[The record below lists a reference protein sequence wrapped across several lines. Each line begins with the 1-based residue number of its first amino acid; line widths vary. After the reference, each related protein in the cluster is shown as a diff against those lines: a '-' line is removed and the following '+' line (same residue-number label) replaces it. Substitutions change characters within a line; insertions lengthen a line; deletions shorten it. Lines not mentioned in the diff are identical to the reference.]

1 MNICIVTKFDCSYE
15 EFTAMLAEVGDDVRR
30 CTSAWEVTKMNDNTA
45 VGLLNVTDMEGLQN
59 VMSSPKVQEWNAAN
73 NAVADVYA
81 LEKISSS
88 TQRSEIPS
96 NWIPTPRLKSFLD
109 AKDYAS
115 FSPQNYKRQKWLNCQ
130 VPI

>member
-30 CTSAWEVTKMNDNTA
+30 YTSAWEVTKMNDNTA

-59 VMSSPKVQEWNAAN
+59 VMSSPKVQEWNTAN

-81 LEKISSS
+81 LEKVS
-88 TQRSEIPS
+88 
-96 NWIPTPRLKSFLD
+96 
-109 AKDYAS
+109 
-115 FSPQNYKRQKWLNCQ
+115 
-130 VPI
+130 